1 MSAFNVLKPN
11 HFMLGLDFHDALIPP
26 DPKPIPFMPHS
37 VFAPLEGYFGVGSV
51 KKAAKTSAEY
61 VPMLQRGTDIGQGIP
76 HIGLNALLPFVI
88 AGSGSKSYFGAGTVK
103 LEGTA
108 TAVAVLHDANINL
121 NCGGSTGPPTPTGYV
136 FAPCTVRAGMTFGDL
151 LAGILQMVVEA
162 AVQWGI
168 GFALGKVLDNVLA
181 PVIKAIGPWFGA
193 LLSNTVGTLIG
204 WAIGT
209 PLGYSFGGGL
219 LGPVYSQFDKGHD
232 AVADYFNNPKRRAFL

>member
-11 HFMLGLDFHDALIPP
+11 HFMLGIDFHDALIPP
-26 DPKPIPFMPHS
+26 EPKPIPFIPHS
-37 VFAPLEGYFGVGSV
+37 VFAPLEGYVGAGSV
-51 KKAAKTSAEY
+51 KKAAKTNAEY
-61 VPMLQRGTDIGQGIP
+61 VPMLQRGTDIGQMIP

-108 TAVAVLHDANINL
+108 VAVAVLHDANINL
-121 NCGGSTGPPTPTGYV
+121 NCGGSTSPPTPTGYV

-168 GFALGKVLDNVLA
+168 GFGLGK
-181 PVIKAIGPWFGA
+181 A
-193 LLSNTVGTLIG
+193 LSELPPGVSDLLGLLLG
-204 WAIGT
+204 WVIGT
-209 PLGYSFGGGL
+209 PLGYSYKGGL
-219 LGPVYSQFDKGHD
+219 LGPVYGQFDKGHD
-232 AVADYFNNPKRRAFL
+232 AVADYFNDPKRRVFR